1 MVKNNEYYLEE
12 ISKALFEML
21 CFEEYLEKIDN
32 ENIDKLLELCEKL
45 DNFYKS
51 SFYGNIAK
59 NKLLTKKKNCMII
72 SRDLEK
78 HLMTSSLSS

>member
-1 MVKNNEYYLEE
+1 
-12 ISKALFEML
+12 ML

-59 NKLLTKKKNCMII
+59 NKLLTKKKN
-72 SRDLEK
+72 
-78 HLMTSSLSS
+78 